1 MASTNPTVKQP
12 NLANVR
18 PPISTHDGLARKVDN
33 PWRKPIRR
41 FMRNKLAIAG
51 LVVFC
56 ILTLLALLA
65 PVIASKGPDSIDLL
79 NSNQGP
85 SGDHW
90 FGTDGVGRDTFA
102 RTIYGG
108 QASIMVGLV
117 AVAIS
122 LAVGATLGA
131 IAGFFGGAWDMIIM
145 RGTDVFMAFPPI
157 ILILTVAA
165 IAGPGLLNT
174 ILLIGFLN
182 WPIPCRLMRAKF
194 LSLREQEYITASRA
208 VGSRNPRLILKH
220 MLPNAMDVLIVYAS
234 LGVANAIL
242 LEAGL
247 SFLGLGVQLPT
258 PSWGNILNTAQN
270 ISILESQPWQ
280 WMPAGAAI
288 ILMVLAV
295 NFIGDGLRDAIDPRM
310 KI

>member
-1 MASTNPTVKQP
+1 MASTNPILKKQ
-12 NLANVR
+12 NVAAASATDSAN
-18 PPISTHDGLARKVDN
+18 DGLAGKVDN
-33 PWRKPIRR
+33 PWRKPLRR
-41 FMRNKLAIAG
+41 FMRNKLAIVG
-51 LVVFC
+51 LVVF
-56 ILTLLALLA
+56 LVLVLLAIFA
-65 PVIASKGPDSIDLL
+65 PVIASKGPDAIDLV
-79 NSNQGP
+79 NANQGP
-85 SGDHW
+85 TAQHW
-90 FGTDGVGRDTFA
+90 LGTDGVGRDTFA

-108 QASIMVGLV
+108 QASIMVGII

-122 LAVGATLGA
+122 LAFGATLGA
-131 IAGFFGGAWDMIIM
+131 IAGFFGNSLDMMIM
-145 RGTDVFMAFPPI
+145 RATDVFMAFPPI

-208 VGSRNPRLILKH
+208 VGARNPRLILKH
-220 MLPNAMDVLIVYAS
+220 MLPNALDVLIVYAS

-280 WMPAGAAI
+280 WMPAGLSI
-288 ILMVLAV
+288 ILIVLAV

>member
-1 MASTNPTVKQP
+1 MASTNPTFNNQK
-12 NLANVR
+12 LTAAK
-18 PPISTHDGLARKVDN
+18 PPAPTYDGLAGKIDN
-33 PWRKPIRR
+33 PWRKPLRR
-41 FMRNKLAIAG
+41 FMRNKLAIVG
-51 LVVFC
+51 LVVFL
-56 ILTLLALLA
+56 ILVLLALFA
-65 PVIASKGPDSIDLL
+65 PVIASKGPDAIDLR

-85 SGDHW
+85 TLEHW
-90 FGTDGVGRDTFA
+90 LGTDGVGRDTFA

-108 QASIMVGLV
+108 QASIMVGLIS
-117 AVAIS
+117 VAIS
-122 LAVGATLGA
+122 LAFGATLGA
-131 IAGFFGGAWDMIIM
+131 IAGFFGGFWDGVIM
-145 RGTDVFMAFPPI
+145 RATDVFMAFPPI

-194 LSLREQEYITASRA
+194 LSLREQEFITASRA
-208 VGSRNPRLILKH
+208 VGARNPRLILKH
-220 MLPNAMDVLIVYAS
+220 MLPNALDVLIVYAS

-280 WMPAGAAI
+280 WMPAGGAI

-295 NFIGDGLRDAIDPRM
+295 NFIGDGLRDALDPRM
-310 KI
+310 RI